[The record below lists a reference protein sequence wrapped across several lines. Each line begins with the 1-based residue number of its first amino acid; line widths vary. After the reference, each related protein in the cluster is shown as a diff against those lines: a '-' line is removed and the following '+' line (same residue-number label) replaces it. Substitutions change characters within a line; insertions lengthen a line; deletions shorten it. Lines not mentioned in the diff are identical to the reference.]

1 MPVPSGMLDGDM
13 SRRGTSPVLIG
24 RGEQMAALEAAFAAV
39 QRGGPSAVL
48 VGGEAGVGK
57 TRLVSEFIDA
67 ARRSGARVLA
77 GGCLE
82 LGADG
87 LPFGPF
93 TAMLRALVRELGRDG
108 VTGLLPGGGPMRELA
123 RLLPELRGPAS
134 GDGGFHS
141 GAPAAGEARA
151 RLFEEFLTVL
161 ERLADAAPLV
171 VVIEDMHWADR
182 SSRDLLAFLIGYQRA
197 LSNTLIVATFRS
209 DELHRTH
216 PLRPLLAELSRVDWV
231 ERIDLP
237 RLTRREAAE
246 LAAAIHGGEHDRELT
261 DALYRRA
268 EGNPLFTEELLCR
281 AGCLAAQIPDTLA
294 DLLLQ
299 AVRRLPEETQEVLRV
314 ASAGSGASSHALLA
328 KVTGCGEDELT
339 RVLRP
344 AVTGNVLV
352 TSDDGYAFRHALI
365 REAVHEDLLPGEHGQ
380 VHARFAGAIDA
391 DPALVADGRAEIE
404 KAHHWYSAHDTTW
417 ALISAWQASL
427 QAGRSVAHA
436 ERLML
441 LARVL
446 ELWDQVPD
454 AAVRIG
460 ADHARVYEEAVA
472 AAVDAGEDQR
482 GMAFATA
489 AITELDETAE
499 PVRVALLLQ
508 RRYSFRKH
516 LGLPLADED
525 LERALRLVPEDVA
538 PQARAQVLLTV
549 THWGEMGQKQ
559 KSLLWA
565 DESLRISRAT
575 GDPAAQAQA
584 LLAIALAQAFP
595 GSLATSGS
603 DTLAMIAQARELAL
617 RAGAYRPAC
626 KAAVY
631 ESHLLC
637 GAGEYERAVAVARQ
651 GKADSAQYGLTR
663 TSGAFL
669 AINVAEPLLASG
681 AWDEG
686 LRVAEEALDLAPPPM
701 TRAGLWIASGL
712 IAAARGDTE
721 TAASRAAATR
731 AVLATARYEDQY
743 HLALGWLDV
752 ALRLASG
759 DPAAA
764 VAAAAAAIDSFD
776 LPASSPRYCWPLLA
790 TAARAARIAASAP
803 GPASGTATGAAS
815 GHPDGAASGHADAV
829 ALMERLRGVAETT
842 QAYGLVQHAWRLTF
856 AAIAPPVRLTASDRL
871 TAWDAAVA
879 AWEAVRQ
886 PYETATA
893 LVDAAN
899 TALELETGRDARE
912 EAARR
917 LRLAAPLAAGLA
929 ARPLTDEILSLARR
943 AGITLTGNG
952 SAGAGR
958 SAVSERAGF
967 GLTAREFEVLRL
979 VAAGQSN
986 QEIADTLF
994 ITRKTA
1000 SVHVSNILGKLGIA
1014 SRTEAAAKAHALRLF
1029 DGSASNGTA
1038 ASSGTASSSP
1048 AFR

>member
-1 MPVPSGMLDGDM
+1 MPVPSGVLDVNM

-24 RGEQMAALEAAFAAV
+24 RDEQMAALAAAFTAV
-39 QRGGPSAVL
+39 RQGGPSAVL

-57 TRLVSEFIDA
+57 TRLVSEFTDA
-67 ARRSGARVLA
+67 ARRSGARIVG

-82 LGADG
+82 LGAEG

-93 TAMLRALVRELGRDG
+93 TAMLRGLVRELGPDG
-108 VTGLLPGGGPMRELA
+108 VTRLASEGGPIRELA
-123 RLLPELRGPAS
+123 RLLPELRGPAAADGAAGGAHQGS
-134 GDGGFHS
+134 G
-141 GAPAAGEARA
+141 AAGEARA
-151 RLFEEFLTVL
+151 RLFEEFLTIL
-161 ERLADAAPLV
+161 ERLAATAPLI
-171 VVIEDMHWADR
+171 VVIEDIHWADR

-197 LSNTLIVATFRS
+197 LANTLIIATFRS

-246 LAAAIHGGEHDRELT
+246 LAAAIHGGEPDRDLT

-268 EGNPLFTEELLCR
+268 EGNPLFTEELLRHDGGR
-281 AGCLAAQIPDTLA
+281 AAHIPDTLA

-299 AVRRLPEETQEVLRV
+299 AVRRLPEETQEALRV

-328 KVTGCGEDELT
+328 KVTGRGEDELT

-365 REAVHEDLLPGEHGQ
+365 REAVHEDLLPGEHSQ

-404 KAHHWYSAHDTTW
+404 KAHHWHSAHDTTW

-446 ELWDQVPD
+446 ELWDQVPE
-454 AAVRIG
+454 AATYIG

-489 AITELDETAE
+489 AIAELDESAD

-516 LGLPLADED
+516 LGLPLSDED
-525 LERALRLVPEDVA
+525 LERALRLVPADIA
-538 PQARAQVLLTV
+538 PRARAQVLLAA
-549 THWGEMGQKQ
+549 THWGEMRYSQKYRM
-559 KSLLWA
+559 WA
-565 DESLRISRAT
+565 EEALRISRAT
-575 GDPAAQAQA
+575 GDLAAQSHA
-584 LLAIALAQAFP
+584 LLTIALAEADP
-595 GSLATSGS
+595 GSLANSGS
-603 DTLAMIAQARELAL
+603 ETLAMIAQARELAL
-617 RAGAYRPAC
+617 RAGAYQPAGR
-626 KAAVY
+626 ATVL

-637 GAGEYERAVAVARQ
+637 GAGEYERAAAVARQ
-651 GKADSAQYGLTR
+651 GIADSKKHGLTR

-669 AINVAEPLLASG
+669 AINVIEPLLASG
-681 AWDEG
+681 AWDEA
-686 LRVAEEALDLAPPPM
+686 LRVADEALDLMPPPM
-701 TRAGLWIASGL
+701 TRVGLWISCGL

-721 TAASRAAATR
+721 TAARQEAAAR
-731 AVLATARYEDQY
+731 AVLASARYEDQY
-743 HLALGWLDV
+743 HLVLGWLEV
-752 ALRLASG
+752 ALHLASG
-759 DPAAA
+759 DPVAA
-764 VAAAAAAIDSFD
+764 VAAAAAALDSFD
-776 LPASSPRYCWPLLA
+776 LSVSSPRYTWPLLA
-790 TAARAARIAASAP
+790 IAARAARGAASAP
-803 GPASGTATGAAS
+803 APGAA
-815 GHPDGAASGHADAV
+815 DAA
-829 ALMERLRGVAETT
+829 ALMERLRGAAEKTE
-842 QAYGLVQHAWRLTF
+842 AFGPVQHAWRLTF
-856 AAIAPPVRLTASDRL
+856 TAVAAPAGLAAAGRLA
-871 TAWDAAVA
+871 AWDAAVA
-879 AWEAVRQ
+879 AWEAVGQ

-893 LVDAAN
+893 LVDAAK
-899 TALELETGRDARE
+899 TALEAGAGREARE
-912 EAARR
+912 DAASR
-917 LRLAAPLAAGLA
+917 LRRAAPLAAGLA
-929 ARPLTDEILSLARR
+929 AHPLTDEIAILARR
-943 AGITLTGNG
+943 AGITLPSDGVP
-952 SAGAGR
+952 SDGR
-958 SAVSERAGF
+958 PAASERPGL

-986 QEIADTLF
+986 QEIADALF

-1029 DGSASNGTA
+1029 DGPALSDAPAS
-1038 ASSGTASSSP
+1038 
-1048 AFR
+1048 

>member
-1 MPVPSGMLDGDM
+1 MPVPAGVLDENM

-24 RGEQMAALEAAFAAV
+24 RDEQMAALAAAFTAV
-39 QRGGPSAVL
+39 RQGGPSAVL

-57 TRLVSEFIDA
+57 TRLVSEFTDA
-67 ARRSGARVLA
+67 ARRSGARIVG

-82 LGADG
+82 LGAEG

-93 TAMLRALVRELGRDG
+93 TAMLRGLVRELGPDG
-108 VTGLLPGGGPMRELA
+108 VTRLASDGGPIRELA
-123 RLLPELRGPAS
+123 RLLPELRGPAAAGGGAGGAHQGS
-134 GDGGFHS
+134 G
-141 GAPAAGEARA
+141 AAGEARA
-151 RLFEEFLTVL
+151 RLFEEFLTIL
-161 ERLADAAPLV
+161 ERLAATAPLI
-171 VVIEDMHWADR
+171 VVIEDIHWADR

-197 LSNTLIVATFRS
+197 LGNTLIIATFRS

-246 LAAAIHGGEHDRELT
+246 LAAAIHGGEPDRDLT

-268 EGNPLFTEELLCR
+268 EGNPLFTEELLRHDGGR
-281 AGCLAAQIPDTLA
+281 AAHIPDTLA

-299 AVRRLPEETQEVLRV
+299 AVRRLPEETQEALRV

-328 KVTGCGEDELT
+328 KVTGRGEDELT

-365 REAVHEDLLPGEHGQ
+365 REAVHEDLLPGEHSQ

-404 KAHHWYSAHDTTW
+404 KAHHWHSAHDTTW

-446 ELWDQVPD
+446 ELWDQVPE
-454 AAVRIG
+454 AATYIG

-489 AITELDETAE
+489 AIAELDESAD

-516 LGLPLADED
+516 LGLPLSDED
-525 LERALRLVPEDVA
+525 LERALRLVPADIA
-538 PQARAQVLLTV
+538 PRARAQVLLAA
-549 THWGEMGQKQ
+549 THWGEMRYSQKYRM
-559 KSLLWA
+559 WA
-565 DESLRISRAT
+565 EEALRISRAT
-575 GDPAAQAQA
+575 GDLAAQSHA
-584 LLAIALAQAFP
+584 LLTIALAEADP
-595 GSLATSGS
+595 GSLANSGS
-603 DTLAMIAQARELAL
+603 ETLAMIAQAHELAL
-617 RAGAYRPAC
+617 RAGAYQPAGR
-626 KAAVY
+626 ATVL

-637 GAGEYERAVAVARQ
+637 GAGEYARAAAVARQ
-651 GKADSAQYGLTR
+651 GIADSKKHGLTR

-669 AINVAEPLLASG
+669 AINVTEPLLASG
-681 AWDEG
+681 AWDEA
-686 LRVAEEALDLAPPPM
+686 LRVADEALDLMPPPM
-701 TRAGLWIASGL
+701 TRVGLWISCGL

-721 TAASRAAATR
+721 TAARQEAAAR
-731 AVLATARYEDQY
+731 AVLASARYEDQY
-743 HLALGWLDV
+743 HLVLGWLEV
-752 ALRLASG
+752 ALHLASG
-759 DPAAA
+759 DPVAA
-764 VAAAAAAIDSFD
+764 VAAAAAALDSFD
-776 LPASSPRYCWPLLA
+776 LSVSSPRYTWPLLA
-790 TAARAARIAASAP
+790 IAARAARVAASAP
-803 GPASGTATGAAS
+803 APGAA
-815 GHPDGAASGHADAV
+815 DAA
-829 ALMERLRGVAETT
+829 ALMERLRGAAEKTE
-842 QAYGLVQHAWRLTF
+842 AFGPVQHAWRLTF
-856 AAIAPPVRLTASDRL
+856 TAVAAPAGLAAAGRLA
-871 TAWDAAVA
+871 AWDAAVA
-879 AWEAVRQ
+879 AWEAVGQ

-893 LVDAAN
+893 LVDAAK
-899 TALELETGRDARE
+899 TALEAGAGREARE
-912 EAARR
+912 DAASR
-917 LRLAAPLAAGLA
+917 LRRAAPLAAGLA
-929 ARPLTDEILSLARR
+929 AHPLTDEIAILARR
-943 AGITLTGNG
+943 AGITLPSDGVP
-952 SAGAGR
+952 SDGR
-958 SAVSERAGF
+958 PAASERPGL

-986 QEIADTLF
+986 QEIADALF

-1029 DGSASNGTA
+1029 DGPALSDTPAS
-1038 ASSGTASSSP
+1038 
-1048 AFR
+1048 